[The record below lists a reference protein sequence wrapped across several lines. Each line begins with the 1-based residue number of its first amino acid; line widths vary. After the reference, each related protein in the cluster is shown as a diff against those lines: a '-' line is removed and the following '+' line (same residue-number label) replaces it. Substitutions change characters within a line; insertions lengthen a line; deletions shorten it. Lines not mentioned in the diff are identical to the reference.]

1 MARVVKADLIGKG
14 LNIGVIVSRF
24 NELVSSRLLEGCLD
38 ALVRH
43 GVADGDIT
51 VYWVPGSFE
60 LPYLAARL
68 AEEKRHNAIV
78 CLGAVIRGAT
88 PHHSYIAAEVTKGI
102 AAISLKTGVP
112 VIYGVLT
119 TDNLEQALERAGSKQ
134 HNKGADAALSAIEMA
149 NLYKLVGKKTK

>member
-1 MARVVKADLIGKG
+1 MAKVVKADLIAKG
-14 LNIGVIVSRF
+14 LNVGIIVSRF
-24 NELVSSRLLEGCLD
+24 NELVTNRLLDGCLD
-38 ALVRH
+38 TLARH
-43 GVADGDIT
+43 GVAESDVT

-60 LPYLAARL
+60 LPYLASRL
-68 AEEKRHNAIV
+68 AEEKRHDALI

-88 PHHSYIAAEVTKGI
+88 PHHGYIAAEVTKGI
-102 AAISLKTGVP
+102 AAIALKTGVP

>member
-1 MARVVKADLIGKG
+1 MAKEVKADLIGKG
-14 LNIGVIVSRF
+14 LSIGIVVSRF
-24 NELVSSRLLEGCLD
+24 NELVTSRLLDGCLD
-38 ALVRH
+38 ALIRH
-43 GVADGDIT
+43 GVAENNIT

-60 LPYLAARL
+60 LPYLASRL
-68 AEEKRHNAIV
+68 AEEIRHEAII

-88 PHHSYIAAEVTKGI
+88 PHHGYIAAEVTKGI
-102 AAISLKTGVP
+102 AAISLKTGIP

-149 NLYKLVGKKTK
+149 NMYKLVGKKTK

>member
-1 MARVVKADLIGKG
+1 MTKVVKADLIAKG
-14 LNIGVIVSRF
+14 LNIGIVVSRF
-24 NELVSSRLLEGCLD
+24 NELVTNRLLDGCLD
-38 ALVRH
+38 TLVRH
-43 GVADGDIT
+43 GVADGDVT

-60 LPYLAARL
+60 LPYLASRL
-68 AEEKRHNAIV
+68 AEEKRHDALI

-88 PHHSYIAAEVTKGI
+88 PHHGYIAAEVTKGI

-134 HNKGADAALSAIEMA
+134 HNKGADAAFSAIEMA

>member
-1 MARVVKADLIGKG
+1 MAKVVKADLIAKG
-14 LNIGVIVSRF
+14 LNVGIVVSRF
-24 NELVSSRLLEGCLD
+24 NELVTNRLLDGCLD
-38 ALVRH
+38 ALIRH
-43 GVADGDIT
+43 GVADGDVT

-60 LPYLAARL
+60 LPYLASRL
-68 AEEKRHNAIV
+68 AEEKRHDALI

-88 PHHSYIAAEVTKGI
+88 PHHGYIAAEVTKGI

>member
-1 MARVVKADLIGKG
+1 MAKVVKADLIGKG
-14 LNIGVIVSRF
+14 LSFGIVVSRF
-24 NELVSSRLLEGCLD
+24 NELVTSRLLDGCLD
-38 ALVRH
+38 ALARH
-43 GVADGDIT
+43 GVAEDDMT

-60 LPYLAARL
+60 LPYLASRL
-68 AEEKRHNAIV
+68 AEEKRHDALI

-88 PHHSYIAAEVTKGI
+88 PHHGYIAAEVTKGI
-102 AAISLKTGVP
+102 ATISLKTGVP

-134 HNKGADAALSAIEMA
+134 HNKGADAALSAIEMT

>member
-1 MARVVKADLIGKG
+1 MAKVVKADLIAKG
-14 LNIGVIVSRF
+14 LNVGIVVSRF
-24 NELVSSRLLEGCLD
+24 NELVTNRLLDGCLD

-43 GVADGDIT
+43 GVAEGDVT

-60 LPYLAARL
+60 LPYLASRL
-68 AEEKRHNAIV
+68 AEEKRHDALI

-88 PHHSYIAAEVTKGI
+88 PHHGYIAAEVTKGI
-102 AAISLKTGVP
+102 ASISLKTGVP

>member
-1 MARVVKADLIGKG
+1 MVKEVKADLIAKG
-14 LNIGVIVSRF
+14 LNIGIVVSRF
-24 NELVSSRLLEGCLD
+24 NELVTSRLLSGCLD
-38 ALVRH
+38 ALTRH
-43 GVADGDIT
+43 GVMDGDVT

-60 LPYLAARL
+60 LPYLASRL
-68 AEEKRHNAIV
+68 AEGKRHDAII

-88 PHHSYIAAEVTKGI
+88 PHHGYIAAEVTKGI

-134 HNKGADAALSAIEMA
+134 QNKGADAALSAIEMA
-149 NLYKLVGKKTK
+149 NLYRIIGKSK